1 MPCRE
6 ETVPFQRE
14 DSKIAANKKPSY
26 CDTSIQTPTRI
37 PWQAVWLLTSFF
49 LLFLHRAPTSHPH
62 RQTSMQWQRK
72 PAGVCL
78 DCRTS
83 RGAPVPSRREASLLW
98 CRLVQVPVTAI
109 WTCCLFSLSFCC
121 RWQYLARQWVK
132 LTSWDERGD
141 HQMIF
146 HLPIQKCH
154 GSVYLG
160 SEDKES
166 RTWLYD
172 SD

>member
-6 ETVPFQRE
+6 ETVPFQCE

-62 RQTSMQWQRK
+62 RHTTMQWQRK

-83 RGAPVPSRREASLLW
+83 RGAPVPCGREASLLW
-98 CRLVQVPVTAI
+98 CWLVQVPVTAI
-109 WTCCLFSLSFCC
+109 WTCCLFSLSILLLSLTMLS
-121 RWQYLARQWVK
+121 QTMSQAYLLGWEGRISNDIPFTNSEMPWF
-132 LTSWDERGD
+132 S
-141 HQMIF
+141 
-146 HLPIQKCH
+146 
-154 GSVYLG
+154 GSRLW
-160 SEDKES
+160 
-166 RTWLYD
+166 T
-172 SD
+172 